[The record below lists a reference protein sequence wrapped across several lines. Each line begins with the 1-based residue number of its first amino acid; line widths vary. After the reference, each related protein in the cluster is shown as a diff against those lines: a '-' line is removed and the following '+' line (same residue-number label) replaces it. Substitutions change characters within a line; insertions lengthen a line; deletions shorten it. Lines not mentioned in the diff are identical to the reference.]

1 MTHLRALSHRWLSI
15 LLVLVC
21 SAGASGAGVWIEAE
35 EPTRSNVE
43 LSEAGFRIGPM
54 ARPEFQ
60 SGKSMFSGFMKY
72 EDAEKKLPKEGLIVS
87 YEFEVPRTDRYTLW
101 SRVGYEKARSPFDW
115 RLDGGR
121 WQTLGPDEYTIDLVE
136 LSLWNQLGWLKLDQ
150 QVDLTA
156 GKHTIEFRHKPYL
169 QERENGN
176 VKKQRTLHM
185 MDALYITNE
194 PFRPN
199 GKFKPGQKYMQEGDL
214 EAAKKVY
221 QVPAVG
227 QGKRSEV
234 ELTGLWQIARWDEYG
249 DNMQWDPED
258 IPVQTQWEAVK
269 QLPADMDE
277 RFWYAVP
284 VPLTLV
290 SSDGVTSGYAGG
302 SGGNSGKP
310 HLFKFSHRV
319 IYRTRVKVPAEM
331 KGRGFSLDFEQFNMI
346 ASVFVN
352 GKLAGWSKNHDAPW
366 EVDLTNLIE
375 PGAVNEIAVVVKS
388 HYYAVNRNRAKAT
401 EGIGLRG
408 IFGMPPNALSS
419 SNLGAS
425 VDFPVSAPKSD
436 GDVPGISDYVKFVV
450 AGGKPY
456 VEDVF
461 AKPSVT
467 EKKLGLEIT
476 LENPEDRRIQ
486 VELRNSVVPW
496 SREGHWKTAQP
507 EKTFET
513 RQVTAEAGGRST
525 FDLSFD
531 WKNPTLWWPDDPN
544 LYMIKTE
551 VVRDGKV
558 VDTKWTRFG
567 FRQWGWKDGVLY
579 TINGKPW
586 QFWND
591 LNKTQLKTP
600 RTLVETAEES
610 GRNSK
615 RFWGKMHRGWGGMSK
630 RRILNLFDENGIVVR
645 DTGAFDGQVFNYARG
660 LTSDDEKGY
669 KGYNRRLMQNVL
681 DQQLAWVRG
690 YRNHACI
697 LIWTLENEVTF
708 VSAAN
713 AGQLPTYCPAIRYVG
728 GKLMELDPT
737 RPVMVDG
744 GDALTD
750 PETWTGDG
758 EWVEP
763 AKKMGPMPVNGGH
776 YTDRGYGVDWNDYPD
791 AAYTGEHWYNV
802 PNERGGWTMVR
813 NQPIHHGEIF
823 YGRGQ
828 PIDSL
833 AVIGGEQ
840 VYLSDEATFP
850 VRARIARMLNEG
862 YRFNDVSSAW
872 ALFDGDMDTTHQ
884 KAWSPIILL
893 VRQWNWTFGSSQ
905 EIDRKLRIINQ
916 TSKPRKLTGV
926 WELHMDGKK
935 VAGDEKTFDLDIGG
949 RQYWSTR
956 FQVPQ
961 VGRITEGKYVL
972 IVREGD
978 KEHFRDEKPVRFLPW
993 NLDKKPSTSRQ
1004 TFVLDSSGELKKH
1017 LRERG
1022 LDFTEVKSPQDVPMG
1037 KHVFLVGRDS
1047 ISKKV
1052 SGLSLWQQLAD
1063 SGMRIV
1069 VFEQD
1074 VPLRYRALPA
1084 DYELSQSVG
1093 RISHIQMGSHPV
1105 MEGLKPADFFCWN
1118 DDHTSY
1124 KNPYLKPSAGALPI
1138 VQCGAALAY
1147 TPLSESR
1154 TDNDGLLIVNQMLC
1168 LTKLDRDV
1176 TARRLTDQLIN
1187 YAYDYTPL
1195 RRDVLVAMDEEEY
1208 PTRLLKDL
1216 GLKGRRVD
1224 DVLQA
1229 IDSNPGGVVVARGSK
1244 ENLSR
1249 LAGAMDSLAKFKQQG
1264 GWLVLLGVGPD
1275 GLAQFN
1281 KLVGVEHIM
1290 RPYTREAVSV
1300 VLPRRAL
1307 AMGVSL
1313 GDLVMTTGQRI
1324 AWWKGTE
1331 FRTHDA
1337 YTYVVD
1343 YKNVAPFATINGMPP
1358 KQEAVGMPNP
1368 RNVAN
1373 GLTSAEFWKY
1383 LAYFESA
1390 QGQEPVLV
1398 FDLPRE
1404 ETIEKVTASFDTGYS
1419 SVEEITLD
1427 FHDGGKK
1434 LSFDVEPGSSEQL
1447 FAFEPRKTDK
1457 VTFTVSKY
1465 VLNRDRDIVGISTV
1479 ELWAKRSQEFEKKVQ
1494 PLMQPAALVSYPQG
1508 KGGILLN
1515 NINYLATEANP
1526 ANLPKKGAITKAVLT
1541 NLGAEFAAA
1550 QSVVVGTGLEYKPVN
1565 LPEDIYNMFPRRD
1578 AESGK
1583 TPWFRPVDRDYRE
1596 NDLASLPGREQRM
1609 RGILFNLSDFR
1620 MADTPSVAAFAG
1632 KNSPVDRKAYK
1643 KIPVGEHAAAVFF
1656 LHTYNPQQSATR
1668 FDEKVE
1674 KARQGKKEKLLELE
1688 YPVVLEYVVHYRG
1701 GESVVV
1707 PVRYRK
1713 AIGPWYGPG
1722 EAEDMVEAV
1731 VAWQAKAQGVQD
1743 GHLAVYAMQW
1753 NNPKPEKVIESIDI
1767 RLPAGTRRIEN
1778 YGAPAVFAITTAKT
1792 R

>member
-1 MTHLRALSHRWLSI
+1 MFRVFLLTFASVFA
-15 LLVLVC
+15 LVLHAT
-21 SAGASGAGVWIEAE
+21 SAPAGVWIEGE
-35 EPTRSNVE
+35 KPTSQNAK
-43 LSEAGFRIGPM
+43 LSDAGFKAGPLAKPNLQSGGAVLSAFLKYEEAVEKLPAEGFIVGYDFDLDSAGTYTIWARIG
-54 ARPEFQ
+54 
-60 SGKSMFSGFMKY
+60 Y
-72 EDAEKKLPKEGLIVS
+72 EQ
-87 YEFEVPRTDRYTLW
+87 
-101 SRVGYEKARSPFDW
+101 ARSAFDW
-115 RLDGGR
+115 RIDGGK
-121 WQTLGPDEYTIDLVE
+121 WQTLGPEAHTIDLVE
-136 LSLWNQLGWLKLDQ
+136 LSLWNQLGWYKLGRDVKLDS
-150 QVDLTA
+150 
-156 GKHTIEFRHKPYL
+156 GKHKIEFRHKPY
-169 QERENGN
+169 EKTDAKGN
-176 VKKQRTLHM
+176 VKKTRTLHM
-185 MDALYITNE
+185 LDAIHITDE
-194 PFRPN
+194 PFKPN
-199 GKFKPGQKYMQEGDL
+199 GKFKPGQDYMQQTDE
-214 EAAKKVY
+214 EAARKVY
-221 QVPAVG
+221 QAPSVPVG
-227 QGKRSEV
+227 RRGEV

-249 DNMQWDPED
+249 SDMEWNEGD
-258 IPVQTQWEAVK
+258 IPVRTQWEAAK
-269 QLPADMDE
+269 ELPEDMDR

-284 VPLTLV
+284 VPLTLL
-290 SSDGVTSGYAGG
+290 SSKGESGGYAGG

-310 HLFKFSHRV
+310 HLMKFSHRV
-319 IYRTRVKVPAEM
+319 IYRTKVKVPAEM

-352 GKLAGWSKNHDAPW
+352 GRLAGWSKNHDAPW

-375 PGAVNEIAVVVKS
+375 PGSVNEIAVVIKS
-388 HYYAVNRNRAKAT
+388 HYYAVNRNRAKGT
-401 EGIGLRG
+401 RGIGLRG
-408 IFGMPPNALSS
+408 IFGMPRNALSS
-419 SNLGAS
+419 STLGAA

-450 AGGKPY
+450 TGGRPY

-461 AKPSVT
+461 AKPSVSD
-467 EKKLGLEIT
+467 KKLGLEIT
-476 LENPEDRRIQ
+476 LENPEDRDVH

-496 SREGHWKTAQP
+496 SREGDWKSARP
-507 EKTFET
+507 EKAFQT
-513 RQVTAEAGGRST
+513 RRVTAEAKGRST

-600 RTLVETAEES
+600 RSLVETAEES

-630 RRILNLFDENGIVVR
+630 REILDLFDENGIVVR

-669 KGYNRRLMQNVL
+669 KGYNRRLMRNVL

-750 PETWTGDG
+750 PDTWKGDG

-763 AKKMGPMPVNGGH
+763 ARKMGYMPVNGGH

-791 AAYTGEHWYNV
+791 AAYTAEHWYTV

-828 PIDSL
+828 PVDSL

-850 VRARIARMLNEG
+850 VRAKIARMLNEG

-872 ALFDGDMDTTHQ
+872 ALFDGDLDPTHQ
-884 KAWSPIILL
+884 IAWSPIILL

-916 TSKPRKLTGV
+916 TSKPRKLTGA
-926 WELHMDGKK
+926 WELYMDGKK
-935 VAGDEKTFDLDIGG
+935 VAGDEKTFDLDICGKE
-949 RQYWSTR
+949 YWSTR
-956 FQVPQ
+956 FRVPQ
-961 VGRITEGKYVL
+961 VREITEGKYVL

-993 NLDKKPSTSRQ
+993 DLDKKPSTSRK

-1017 LRERG
+1017 LRDRG
-1022 LDFTEVKSPQDVPMG
+1022 LAFQEVKSPQDVPMG
-1037 KHVFLVGRDS
+1037 KHVLLVGRDS
-1047 ISKKV
+1047 IEKDIA
-1052 SGLSLWQQLAD
+1052 GLSLWQQMAQ

-1084 DYELSQSVG
+1084 DYELSESVG
-1093 RISHIQMGSHPV
+1093 RIVHMQMSSHPV
-1105 MEGLKPADFFCWN
+1105 LEGMKPADFFCWN

-1138 VQCGAALAY
+1138 LQNGPALAY
-1147 TPLSESR
+1147 TTLSESR

-1168 LTKLDRDV
+1168 MTKLDRDV
-1176 TARRLTDQLIN
+1176 VARRLTDQLIN
-1187 YAYDYTPL
+1187 YAYDYTPM
-1195 RRDVLVAMDEEEY
+1195 RRNVLVAMPEEEY
-1208 PTRLLKDL
+1208 PTRLLKNL
-1216 GLKGRRVD
+1216 GLRGRRVE
-1224 DVLQA
+1224 DVLEA
-1229 IDSNPGGVVVARGSK
+1229 IRSNPGSVVVARGSK
-1244 ENLSR
+1244 DNLAR
-1249 LAGAMDSLAKFKQQG
+1249 LTGAMDQVSRFKRKG

-1275 GLAQFN
+1275 GLDSFN
-1281 KLVGVEHIM
+1281 KLVGVEHLM
-1290 RPYTREAVSV
+1290 RPYTREAVEV
-1300 VLPRRAL
+1300 VLPRKEQ

-1313 GDLVMTTGQRI
+1313 GDLVMTTGKRI

-1331 FRTHDA
+1331 FRAHDA

-1358 KQEAVGMPNP
+1358 KQDAASMPNP

-1373 GLTSAEFWKY
+1373 GLTSAEFWRY
-1383 LAYFESA
+1383 LAYFEAA

-1398 FDLPRE
+1398 FQLPRK
-1404 ETIEKVTASFDTGYS
+1404 ETLEKITASFDTGYS
-1419 SVEEITLD
+1419 SVEQITLD
-1427 FHDGGKK
+1427 FHDGGGK
-1434 LSFDVEPGSSEQL
+1434 LKFDVAPGGANQAFE
-1447 FAFEPRKTDK
+1447 FEPRKTDK

-1479 ELWAKRSQEFEKKVQ
+1479 EIWAKRSEAFEKKVQ
-1494 PLMQPAALVSYPQG
+1494 PLMQPAALVSYPEG
-1508 KGGILLN
+1508 DGGVLLN
-1515 NINYLATEANP
+1515 NINYVPVEANP
-1526 ANLPKKGAITKAVLT
+1526 ANLPKKSAITKAVLT

-1550 QSVVVGTGLEYKPVN
+1550 QSVVVGTGLKYTPVN
-1565 LPEDIYNMFPRRD
+1565 LPEDVYNIFPRRD
-1578 AESGK
+1578 AETGK
-1583 TPWFRPVDRDYRE
+1583 KPWFRPLDRAYRE
-1596 NDLASLPGREQRM
+1596 NDLASLPGEEQRM
-1609 RGILFNLSDFR
+1609 RGILFHLSDFR
-1620 MADTPSVAAFAG
+1620 MADTPSVGVLAG

-1643 KIPVGEHAAAVFF
+1643 GIPVGDHAAAVFF
-1656 LHTYNPQQSATR
+1656 LHTYDPRQSAMR
-1668 FDEKVE
+1668 FDEKVD
-1674 KARQGKKEKLLELE
+1674 KAREGKKEKLLELE
-1688 YPVVLEYVVHYRG
+1688 HPVVLEYVIHYRG

-1722 EAEDMVEAV
+1722 EAEDMVQAV
-1731 VAWQAKAQGVQD
+1731 VAWQAKAQGVEN

-1753 NNPKPEKVIESIDI
+1753 NNPKPERVVESIDI
-1767 RLPAGTRRIEN
+1767 RLPAGTRGIEN
-1778 YGAPAVFAITTAKT
+1778 YGSPAVFAITTAKT